1 MACSDKNS
9 SIPKPKLKELPLI
22 FWRFF
27 ENSCILTH
35 MYGIRLSHVFEIPTI
50 IFIIFW
56 DSLMF
61 YQIFFSP
68 QVRRCAII
76 TYKHS
81 IYGLSN
87 DLRKWV
93 NNQFHNILRLFD
105 ALPNFSLTASENM
118 RHDYPQTR
126 HKWAA
131 PRENQSPKKTKKYQ
145 ETAPTMKDQ
154 PQAPHQNES
163 PTNTSRKLLK
173 NRN

>member
-1 MACSDKNS
+1 MENKIKLASQLVKGHENFMS
-9 SIPKPKLKELPLI
+9 STSQEK
-22 FWRFF
+22 
-27 ENSCILTH
+27 T
-35 MYGIRLSHVFEIPTI
+35 RLLRNISYLATMIS
-50 IFIIFW
+50 IIFW

-81 IYGLSN
+81 IYGLLN

-105 ALPNFSLTASENM
+105 GLPNFSFTASENI
-118 RHDYPQTR
+118 RHEYPQTR

-131 PRENQSPKKTKKYQ
+131 PRENQSPKETKKYQ
-145 ETAPTMKDQ
+145 ETAPTMIGQ
-154 PQAPHQNES
+154 PQASPPKWKPHQYQ
-163 PTNTSRKLLK
+163 
-173 NRN
+173 

>member
-1 MACSDKNS
+1 MWSNPQETAD
-9 SIPKPKLKELPLI
+9 LFI
-22 FWRFF
+22 FTEEILHGKYRFLCYASQAWF
-27 ENSCILTH
+27 SYVL
-35 MYGIRLSHVFEIPTI
+35 PTI

-81 IYGLSN
+81 IYGLPN

-173 NRN
+173 TRN